1 MDRIDMHVDVRG
13 VEFDQLRTQKNGPTS
28 AELRARV
35 IRARELQAQRF
46 AGTGTFCNGS
56 MSSSQVAS
64 FCKIDSKAE
73 KTLATAFEKRGLS
86 ARSYDRVLKVARTL
100 ADLDDRLDIGLD
112 HVAQALNYR
121 QLDTVI

>member
-1 MDRIDMHVDVRG
+1 
-13 VEFDQLRTQKNGPTS
+13 
-28 AELRARV
+28 
-35 IRARELQAQRF
+35 
-46 AGTGTFCNGS
+46 